1 MGRPKIMLVTPTYHC
16 GVLESAG
23 NWLPLALVHLAGEL
37 DRQRFEVVIYD
48 AMTAGVDLA
57 TALREISRQAPAL
70 VAVGAYTAST
80 PAALALLRGVK
91 EQAPATV
98 TVLGGVHATFCWP
111 TLMEENPFL
120 DYIVVGEGEES
131 CAALVAWHFSGQ
143 RGEVP
148 RGVAARQGTG
158 VKYGGPRGLIANLDA
173 LRPAY
178 HLLDWSMYH
187 YAIMPGSVMG
197 AVSSSRGCTE
207 ACSFCSQQKFWER
220 TWRAI
225 SPLRFEQ
232 LVREQIDRYGV
243 NVILIPDERP
253 TYNRERWVEIL
264 DRMIR
269 MDRDVTFLME
279 TTVTDINRDAD
290 LLAKYRQAGIV
301 HIYVGVEAAAQ
312 SRLNEYNKE
321 LSVAESQR
329 ALKLLND
336 AGIVSETS
344 FVLGTPGENPG
355 TIAEALAQA
364 KKYNPDF
371 AHFLLL
377 APWPYSDL
385 YAEVKPF
392 IEEWDLSHYNLVEP
406 VIRPRAMT
414 RDEIFAAVLRCYRDF
429 YMGKLVEITRMADPW
444 KRNYLLQSM
453 KVMMG
458 NSFLTKHLKE
468 LGELPAHI
476 MARMERVAAS

>member
-1 MGRPKIMLVTPTYHC
+1 MGRPKLLLVTPTYHC

-23 NWLPLALVHLAGEL
+23 NWLPLALAHLAGEL
-37 DRQRFEVVIYD
+37 DRNRFEVVIYD
-48 AMTAGVDLA
+48 AMTAGADLA
-57 TALREISRQAPAL
+57 TALREIARQAPAL

-80 PAALALLRGVK
+80 PAALDLLRGIK

-120 DYIVVGEGEES
+120 DYLVVGEGEES
-131 CAALVAWHFSGQ
+131 FAALVAWRFSGQ
-143 RGEVP
+143 RGAVP
-148 RGVAARQGTG
+148 RGIVARQGQAVTF
-158 VKYGGPRGLIANLDA
+158 GGARGLIADLDA

-178 HLLDWSMYH
+178 HLLDWGLYS
-187 YAIMPGSVMG
+187 YAIMPGSVLG

-253 TYNRERWVEIL
+253 TYNRDRWMEIL

-269 MDRDVTFLME
+269 LDRDVTFLME

-301 HIYVGVEAAAQ
+301 HIYIGVEAASQ
-312 SRLNEYNKE
+312 TRLNEYNKS
-321 LSVAESQR
+321 LSVAESRR
-329 ALKLLND
+329 ALELLNA

-344 FVLGTPGENPG
+344 FVLGTPGETPE
-355 TIAEALAQA
+355 TIAHALAQA
-364 KKYNPDF
+364 KSYNPDF

-385 YAEVKPF
+385 YQEVKPF
-392 IEEWDLSHYNLVEP
+392 IEEWDLSRYNLVEP
-406 VIRPRAMT
+406 VIKPRAMT
-414 RDEIFAAVLRCYRDF
+414 RDDIFAAVLRCYRDF
-429 YMGKLVEITRMADPW
+429 YMGKLVEIARMQDPW
-444 KRNYLLQSM
+444 KRDYLLKSM
-453 KVMMG
+453 KVMMN
-458 NSFLTKHLKE
+458 NSFLTKHLKR

-476 MARMERVAAS
+476 LARQERVAVS